1 MVVKITLKTKL
12 EFIFVAN
19 NNVKIVHTIGDFVTI
34 LLIVGGFVT
43 MLQTIGDFVIILL
56 YSKRI
61 CALTSSDIWLMA
73 IAVELKCN
81 PFALGGHSMKYP
93 FYSEFIE
100 HMKMLFFATFA
111 I

>member
-1 MVVKITLKTKL
+1 
-12 EFIFVAN
+12 
-19 NNVKIVHTIGDFVTI
+19 
-34 LLIVGGFVT
+34 

-56 YSKRI
+56 YSRRI

-93 FYSEFIE
+93 FYSEFIK
-100 HMKMLFFATFA
+100 HMKMFFFATFA